1 MTLEPLT
8 KAQQRCFDAICQ
20 YEDDKNFFPSLAELQ
35 LMLNCGRSNVQI
47 RIAQLQAKGYL
58 KRVGRYGESR
68 AYRTIRHHADPV
80 CPKGLPVRPGSIPCY
95 SGGVLAGIWTPA
107 HLLEQP

>member
-1 MTLEPLT
+1 MLEPLT
-8 KAQQRCFDAICQ
+8 KAQQRYYDAICQ
-20 YEDDKNFFPSLAELQ
+20 YEDEKGLFPSATELKR
-35 LMLNCGRSNVQI
+35 MLNCGRTSAYEGI
-47 RIAQLQAKGYL
+47 DQLWSKGYL
-58 KRVGRYGESR
+58 KRVGQYGESR
-68 AYRTIRHHADPV
+68 AYRTIRHHVDPV

>member
-8 KAQQRCFDAICQ
+8 KAQQRYYDAICQ
-20 YEDDKNFFPSLAELQ
+20 YEDDKGFFPSITELRKT
-35 LMLNCGRSNVQI
+35 LNCGHGA
-47 RIAQLQAKGYL
+47 AQEGIIQLHAKGYL
-58 KRVGRYGESR
+58 KRVGQYGESR
-68 AYRTIRHHADPV
+68 AYRAIRHADPV

-95 SGGVLAGIWTPA
+95 NGGVLAGIWTPA